1 MYGCRKRGLTFR
13 ACAAYHAPIR
23 KRGIRLVTG
32 LDRFLAALNR
42 DEPDMVPIWE
52 LIVNEPTLS
61 ALHGEV
67 GYLEFCAREDLDG
80 VTVFENQQTTP
91 GPDGSY
97 VDEWGICWKTAGFG
111 VFYPSGGPI
120 RDKEDLQSYEPPE
133 PNQPH
138 RFESLQ
144 TTMDR
149 FKGEKAIVF
158 LTHEAFE
165 FSHYLRGLDDLMIDY
180 VEDQGFVHDLAEV
193 VIDYKIE
200 VAEAAIDLGADVIVS
215 GDDYAGRHGTIMS
228 VKHWEE
234 YSLPYLERSVKA
246 AHRKG
251 VPYIK
256 HTDGDIWGILDQMM
270 DAGIDAIDPIEPIAR
285 MDIGEVKERY
295 GDRACVV
302 GNVDCTEV
310 LTHAPLEEVVDAVKE
325 TIAKAS
331 PGGGHILAS
340 SNSIHPGV
348 NPQNYKTM
356 VEATRRFGAYPLD
369 AEMVE
374 EFSKRKYVERYLDR

>member
-1 MYGCRKRGLTFR
+1 
-13 ACAAYHAPIR
+13 
-23 KRGIRLVTG
+23 VTG
-32 LDRFLAALNR
+32 LDRFMAALDR

-61 ALHGEV
+61 ALHGDF

-91 GPDGSY
+91 GPDGSQ
-97 VDEWGICWKTAGFG
+97 VDEWGIHWKAAERGLL
-111 VFYPSGGPI
+111 YPSGGPI
-120 RDKEDLQSYEPPE
+120 EDKDDLQSYEPPE

-138 RFESLQ
+138 RFESLR

-180 VEDQGFVHDLAEV
+180 IEDPDFVHDLAEV

-215 GDDYAGRHGTIMS
+215 GDDYAGRRAPIMS

-234 YSLPYLERSVKA
+234 YSLPYLDRSVKA
-246 AHRKG
+246 VHRKG
-251 VPYIK
+251 VPFIK
-256 HTDGDIWGILDQMM
+256 HTDGDIWSILGQMV

-295 GDRACVV
+295 GDSVCVI

-310 LTHAPLEEVVDAVKE
+310 LTHAPLEDVVDAVKE

-348 NPQNYKTM
+348 NPESYRTM
-356 VEATRRFGAYPLD
+356 VETARTFGVYPLD
-369 AEMVE
+369 PEMVE
-374 EFSKRKYVERYLDR
+374 EYSKRDYIARYLDR